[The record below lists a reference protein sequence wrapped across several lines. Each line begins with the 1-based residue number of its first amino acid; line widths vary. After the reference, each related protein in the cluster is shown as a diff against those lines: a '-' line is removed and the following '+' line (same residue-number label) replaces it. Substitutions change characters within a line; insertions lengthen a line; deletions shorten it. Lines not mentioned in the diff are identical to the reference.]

1 MRVAILSRG
10 SQVYS
15 TRRLLEAAELSGC
28 QAQILDPFGFS
39 LHVQNDNIR
48 IFYNGYVAEKFD
60 LIIPRFSSATAEFG
74 FEILSHFAS
83 LGTAYIINSPDNIQ
97 NARHKFRSLRILA
110 EHNIPILPSFTTG
123 TDESLEQS
131 ISYIGGEYPVIAK
144 PFIGTH
150 GNGIML
156 LDTFISLQSAIGA
169 MCDFNRDY
177 VVQKYVNLSS
187 SGDVRV
193 IVVGDRAIAGMKR
206 VAQNGE
212 FRSNVH
218 RGGSGH
224 ELVISRELKNIAVG
238 AVKALNLDVAG
249 VDLVKTVEGYVVL
262 EVNPSPGFEEIEA
275 VTNIHVAEAI
285 ISFATSKQSKKNE

>member
-10 SQVYS
+10 NQVYS
-15 TRRLLEAAELSGC
+15 TRRLVEAAELSGH

-60 LIIPRFSSATAEFG
+60 LIIPRFSAATAEFG

-83 LGTAYIINSPDNIQ
+83 LGTVCIINLPDAIQ

-110 EHNIPILPSFTTG
+110 EHNIPVLPSFTTG
-123 TDESLEQS
+123 TAESLEQS
-131 ISYIGGEYPVIAK
+131 VSYIGGEYPVIAK

-150 GNGIML
+150 GKGIML

-169 MCDFNRDY
+169 MCDVNRDY
-177 VVQKYVNLSS
+177 IVQKYVNLSS

-206 VAQNGE
+206 VPQNGE

-218 RGGSGH
+218 RGGIGC
-224 ELVISRELKNIAVG
+224 ELIIGRELKDIAVG
-238 AVKALNLDVAG
+238 AARTLNLDVAG
-249 VDLVKTVEGYVVL
+249 VDLVETGGGYVVL

-275 VTNIHVAEAI
+275 VTSVHVAETI
-285 ISFATSKQSKKNE
+285 ISFAIEATKEE